1 MAPKKSIADQLRA
14 RLSPSRGHPEEGVDD
29 DQEEF
34 NPPLNQQGASD
45 FDVIVGNP
53 SRKDKGSASGSA
65 SAASTRATPYP
76 QDDFILQQS
85 AQREQLKQL
94 FLLVSSLGN
103 KIEAVAEVVAESNSI
118 NRRIEPPE
126 SGPSQQEKGK
136 AASRSVSFA
145 KEVDE
150 KEDENDDDEDRGT
163 DSGDDYVSHGLYRD
177 IIAEGFDK
185 RSPSRLAPNKPAYFP
200 IDDPVTRTL
209 TASKYSAKAQEYS
222 ITVANAF
229 FASVTKAALDDA
241 ISAALE
247 GDEQSALTLL
257 AQVSNN
263 MAAIEDMHRDRML
276 FLDLTSDP
284 NSSAT
289 ERDYAN
295 NILRNEFIPGV
306 QNKGGSARS
315 NKMFAAYQTQYLK
328 ATQFASAKASA
339 SRHLASST
347 GSGYGSGSTGSSGST
362 APNPASKTQQKKKAA
377 KDKAAAGG
385 KPAAAGEKEVPAGA
399 KPAWKKGDEGRD

>member
-1 MAPKKSIADQLRA
+1 M
-14 RLSPSRGHPEEGVDD
+14 
-29 DQEEF
+29 
-34 NPPLNQQGASD
+34 
-45 FDVIVGNP
+45 
-53 SRKDKGSASGSA
+53 GS
-65 SAASTRATPYP
+65 
-76 QDDFILQQS
+76 
-85 AQREQLKQL
+85 
-94 FLLVSSLGN
+94 
-103 KIEAVAEVVAESNSI
+103 KIEAVAEVVAESNNSS
-118 NRRIEPPE
+118 RRIEPQE

-136 AASRSVSFA
+136 AVSRSVSFA

-150 KEDENDDDEDRGT
+150 KEDENDDDEDRGI
-163 DSGDDYVSHGLYRD
+163 DSGGDYVSHGLYRD

-241 ISAALE
+241 ISAVLE

-306 QNKGGSARS
+306 RNKGGSARS
-315 NKMFAAYQTQYLK
+315 NKMFAAY
-328 ATQFASAKASA
+328 
-339 SRHLASST
+339 
-347 GSGYGSGSTGSSGST
+347 
-362 APNPASKTQQKKKAA
+362 
-377 KDKAAAGG
+377 
-385 KPAAAGEKEVPAGA
+385 
-399 KPAWKKGDEGRD
+399 